1 MLSGE
6 ERGIVVGNAQEGLMQ
21 WVRNRE
27 DVSGDAAKRLV
38 WFISR
43 TLSFVSTLVF
53 CLSVS
58 QIARV
63 RASVCV
69 RVHVLACV
77 RASQRA

>member
-1 MLSGE
+1 MLSGD

-38 WFISR
+38 WISR
-43 TLSFVSTLVF
+43 TLSFVFTLVS
-53 CLSVS
+53 CLSVP
-58 QIARV
+58 QIVRV

>member
-53 CLSVS
+53 CLSVP
-58 QIARV
+58 QIV
-63 RASVCV
+63 LIRASVCV
-69 RVHVLACV
+69 RVNVLACV